1 MANHGSEQ
9 ERRQILVCFDIIS
22 FRVEVRLGDPL
33 EIVIVDCLRFAEDC
47 TSQALIRWNTDHMI
61 AVQD

>member
-9 ERRQILVCFDIIS
+9 ERRQILVCFDIIG
-22 FRVEVRLGDPL
+22 FRVEVRLGDSF

-47 TSQALIRWNTDHMI
+47 TSQALIRWNTDHVI